1 MNTITRGEAR
11 MKLRSVFLAVS
22 MLSGVTFQA
31 VSADWYVSL
40 STGGNKN
47 SGTKQTPLKNIWKAI
62 EMAANGDTIHVA
74 AGNYPGKMSCGWIDL
89 KKPVNLIGGY
99 NADFSTRNPLI
110 HHTMLRPKNE
120 QNATRPTFG
129 TLTIKTRKFGANASV
144 LIDGF
149 IFDHTAA
156 NSYHPVEGKP
166 EGFSDGM
173 LTIPPAKGKTR
184 YPSIDKALLN
194 AETDGSL
201 TIQNCLFLNGSNYA
215 ILVAHFSGTVKIL
228 NNVFI
233 GNRMMGADVRS
244 TNGKPGMVEFEFSNN
259 TLLFTWT
266 RTKAFED
273 MGFGVRANA
282 NMATNIHHNIIG
294 LNTMSGF
301 DNTKGNDKTKAVTL
315 EDNIFFLNKTADV
328 TVTISP
334 SIKFMKVEDEGF
346 DDLADV
352 DGMKSVKDNLGL
364 KDPALFKGIID
375 ENYLNAFLA
384 ATYSEKVEYDE
395 NSPINQFRA
404 ALGLNKQGKITSKVS
419 MFANPYPFDSAIK
432 FFGAV
437 QGTGAQIPAQQ

>member
-1 MNTITRGEAR
+1 
-11 MKLRSVFLAVS
+11 
-22 MLSGVTFQA
+22 
-31 VSADWYVSL
+31 
-40 STGGNKN
+40 
-47 SGTKQTPLKNIWKAI
+47 
-62 EMAANGDTIHVA
+62 
-74 AGNYPGKMSCGWIDL
+74 
-89 KKPVNLIGGY
+89 
-99 NADFSTRNPLI
+99 
-110 HHTMLRPKNE
+110 
-120 QNATRPTFG
+120 
-129 TLTIKTRKFGANASV
+129 
-144 LIDGF
+144 
-149 IFDHTAA
+149 
-156 NSYHPVEGKP
+156 
-166 EGFSDGM
+166 
-173 LTIPPAKGKTR
+173 
-184 YPSIDKALLN
+184 
-194 AETDGSL
+194 
-201 TIQNCLFLNGSNYA
+201 
-215 ILVAHFSGTVKIL
+215 
-228 NNVFI
+228 
-233 GNRMMGADVRS
+233 
-244 TNGKPGMVEFEFSNN
+244 MVEFEFSNN

-282 NMATNIHHNIIG
+282 NMSTNIHHNIIG

>member
-1 MNTITRGEAR
+1 
-11 MKLRSVFLAVS
+11 MKLRSVFLTVS

-31 VSADWYVSL
+31 VSADWLCITINRRQQKFRNKTDAEKKYLESNRNG
-40 STGGNKN
+40 SQRRYNPCGGRK
-47 SGTKQTPLKNIWKAI
+47 
-62 EMAANGDTIHVA
+62 
-74 AGNYPGKMSCGWIDL
+74 CGWIDS

-99 NADFSTRNPLI
+99 NTDFSTRNPLI

-120 QNATRPTFG
+120 QNATRPALG

-156 NSYHPVEGKP
+156 NSYHPAEGKP

-173 LTIPPAKGKTR
+173 LTIPLAKGKTK

-201 TIQNCLFLNGSNYA
+201 TIQNSLFLNGSNYA
-215 ILVAHFSGTVKIL
+215 ILVAYCSGTVKIL

-282 NMATNIHHNIIG
+282 NMSTNIHHNIIG
-294 LNTMSGF
+294 LNTMFGF
-301 DNTKGNDKTKAVTL
+301 DNTRGNDKTKAVTL

-328 TVTISP
+328 SVTIRP
-334 SIKFMKVEDEGF
+334 SIS
-346 DDLADV
+346 DLFGNA
-352 DGMKSVKDNLGL
+352 KRNSSVSH
-364 KDPALFKGIID
+364 FK
-375 ENYLNAFLA
+375 
-384 ATYSEKVEYDE
+384 
-395 NSPINQFRA
+395 RA
-404 ALGLNKQGKITSKVS
+404 NI
-419 MFANPYPFDSAIK
+419 
-432 FFGAV
+432 
-437 QGTGAQIPAQQ
+437 

>member
-1 MNTITRGEAR
+1 
-11 MKLRSVFLAVS
+11 
-22 MLSGVTFQA
+22 
-31 VSADWYVSL
+31 
-40 STGGNKN
+40 
-47 SGTKQTPLKNIWKAI
+47 
-62 EMAANGDTIHVA
+62 
-74 AGNYPGKMSCGWIDL
+74 
-89 KKPVNLIGGY
+89 
-99 NADFSTRNPLI
+99 
-110 HHTMLRPKNE
+110 
-120 QNATRPTFG
+120 
-129 TLTIKTRKFGANASV
+129 
-144 LIDGF
+144 
-149 IFDHTAA
+149 
-156 NSYHPVEGKP
+156 
-166 EGFSDGM
+166 
-173 LTIPPAKGKTR
+173 
-184 YPSIDKALLN
+184 
-194 AETDGSL
+194 
-201 TIQNCLFLNGSNYA
+201 
-215 ILVAHFSGTVKIL
+215 
-228 NNVFI
+228 
-233 GNRMMGADVRS
+233 MGADVRS

-282 NMATNIHHNIIG
+282 NMSTNIHHNIIG